1 MMALLARFKGHLV
14 AIVVTLMAL
23 ATAYFKGASSARDK
37 AKVRELEK
45 ELKQHEQERAIVEQ
59 AKESRREVET
69 EISGSKPG
77 ASAEWLRKHFGRK

>member
-14 AIVVTLMAL
+14 AIAVTLMAL
-23 ATAYFKGASSARDK
+23 ATAYLKGASSARDK

-45 ELKQHEQERAIVEQ
+45 ELKQREQEQAIVEQ

-69 EISGSKPG
+69 EIASSEPG

>member
-14 AIVVTLMAL
+14 AIAVTLMAL
-23 ATAYFKGASSARDK
+23 ATAYLKGASSARDK

-45 ELKQHEQERAIVEQ
+45 ELKQREQEQAIVEQ

-69 EISGSKPG
+69 EIASSKPG
-77 ASAEWLRKHFGRK
+77 DSAEWLRKHFGRK